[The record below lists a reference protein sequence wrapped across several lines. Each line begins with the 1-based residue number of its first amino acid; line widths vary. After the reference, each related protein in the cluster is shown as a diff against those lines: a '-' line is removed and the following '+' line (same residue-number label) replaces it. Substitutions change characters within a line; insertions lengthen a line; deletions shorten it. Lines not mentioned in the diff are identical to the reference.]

1 MKRKSLLCFLE
12 KKIWLL
18 SFSSLATNHVT
29 FFFFGVQNNS
39 VIPGIAELIALG
51 VFFFNHV
58 H

>member
-18 SFSSLATNHVT
+18 SFSSLVANHVT

-39 VIPGIAELIALG
+39 VIPGTAELIALG
-51 VFFFNHV
+51 VFF
-58 H
+58 